1 MPNLLSHLDFN
12 ALKKHNR
19 IVLGWGLGGIAL
31 VVIVFI
37 IALFKIHLDRKEL
50 LDKAREEA
58 ISRAGTA
65 AEQVSRLVSQIDQ
78 LSLAIKYQWEHR
90 AVPLDLDEQ
99 YRQGVFEKT
108 IYPVVINAKG
118 YAVSSTR
125 QLPKD
130 TFMGD
135 LPFFIKHVQD
145 PNEGLLIS
153 APTEGRGGFTG
164 KKIIRFSRP
173 FNRPDGSFDGV
184 VLIAIEVNY
193 LTSFYDES
201 RLLIGDFVG
210 VYFTDGLLM
219 ASHSGGGSVKSF
231 YRTTPSFSSYQGNAR
246 INADQFIDQRARL
259 LSWKRIN
266 NYPLVAVAAI
276 DEDNS
281 IASYAVTQS
290 VYLGIAGIFSVLILL
305 LAAVG
310 AYTQLKHLEQLRHE
324 SEVQSTFRLAVD
336 GAHEAFYMVQPTYHD
351 DGRISRLLIEDCN
364 ERAAEISG
372 YPRAKLIGKC
382 CTEIYYGKA
391 LQSLRDFFSKVLK
404 EGFVEDEFHVTH
416 GKRHAA
422 GWFQRRG
429 VRSGNGVAV
438 TIRDVSEARQ
448 QTETLAAMARTDS
461 LTGLPNRHWL
471 NDYIPTALK
480 HAVDKNYRM
489 ALLYVD
495 LDNFKDINDSL
506 GHKSGDELIIAI
518 ANSLGLALRSVD
530 YLVRIGGDEF
540 LIFINDIDD
549 VADVIPI
556 ADKLLNAIRL
566 ENSVAQWR
574 GFIPQASIGISVFP
588 DHGKDMDTLLRSADA
603 AMYQAKSEGKSQY
616 RFYNEEFAQKIRDR
630 ISTERALELAIQ
642 NDEFIIYYQPRAFAH
657 SGEFASMEALIRWR
671 KTGQGL
677 ISPAEFIPVA
687 EKSRL
692 IIPLGDLVI
701 RKVCQQLMTWREQG
715 SLLRP
720 VSINVS
726 ALQLIDDGL
735 RQSLRENLE
744 KFGLPASLVA
754 IELTESSM
762 LEETGVALHELQ
774 KLSEMGIELQI
785 DDFGTG
791 YSSLSKLQSLDIDVV
806 KIDQSFVYKLETDH
820 QSRALCET
828 IVSIGR
834 SLDIAIVA
842 EGVETTEQLKILQSM
857 GCDEIQGY
865 LISRPVPPEE
875 IPALVSKKFF

>member
-1 MPNLLSHLDFN
+1 
-12 ALKKHNR
+12 
-19 IVLGWGLGGIAL
+19 
-31 VVIVFI
+31 
-37 IALFKIHLDRKEL
+37 
-50 LDKAREEA
+50 
-58 ISRAGTA
+58 
-65 AEQVSRLVSQIDQ
+65 
-78 LSLAIKYQWEHR
+78 
-90 AVPLDLDEQ
+90 
-99 YRQGVFEKT
+99 
-108 IYPVVINAKG
+108 
-118 YAVSSTR
+118 
-125 QLPKD
+125 
-130 TFMGD
+130 
-135 LPFFIKHVQD
+135 
-145 PNEGLLIS
+145 
-153 APTEGRGGFTG
+153 
-164 KKIIRFSRP
+164 
-173 FNRPDGSFDGV
+173 
-184 VLIAIEVNY
+184 
-193 LTSFYDES
+193 
-201 RLLIGDFVG
+201 
-210 VYFTDGLLM
+210 
-219 ASHSGGGSVKSF
+219 
-231 YRTTPSFSSYQGNAR
+231 
-246 INADQFIDQRARL
+246 
-259 LSWKRIN
+259 
-266 NYPLVAVAAI
+266 
-276 DEDNS
+276 
-281 IASYAVTQS
+281 
-290 VYLGIAGIFSVLILL
+290 
-305 LAAVG
+305 
-310 AYTQLKHLEQLRHE
+310 
-324 SEVQSTFRLAVD
+324 
-336 GAHEAFYMVQPTYHD
+336 
-351 DGRISRLLIEDCN
+351 
-364 ERAAEISG
+364 
-372 YPRAKLIGKC
+372 
-382 CTEIYYGKA
+382 
-391 LQSLRDFFSKVLK
+391 
-404 EGFVEDEFHVTH
+404 
-416 GKRHAA
+416 
-422 GWFQRRG
+422 
-429 VRSGNGVAV
+429 
-438 TIRDVSEARQ
+438 
-448 QTETLAAMARTDS
+448 MARTDS

-518 ANSLGLALRSVD
+518 ANSLGLALRSVV

-540 LIFINDIDD
+540 LIVINDIDD

-865 LISRPVPPEE
+865 LISLPVTP
-875 IPALVSKKFF
+875 K